1 MLLFSKLQNCN
12 SNDFI
17 YFLSLLSH
25 SIITD
30 AISFIIFKNS
40 QLKFRFV
47 SGISHFIF
55 TFRYILHFSM
65 NNHENL

>member
-1 MLLFSKLQNCN
+1 MILF
-12 SNDFI
+12 I
-17 YFLSLLSH
+17 FLSYYHIPLSQMQ
-25 SIITD
+25 SV
-30 AISFIIFKNS
+30 IIFKNS